1 MILAYH
7 HRDSSVADCLSW
19 PKVSLQTLAHTSCP
33 WPLPLPISS
42 SHWTLPDLHAIP
54 SRPILSPPHPIHFY
68 LPWNCHGLTNQS
80 ALSPQNAWSK
90 SFPFTYFNL
99 QWPSPPWSLV
109 FWPLNCPKCV
119 GWESEITENW
129 WKQVM
134 MLSVGQWPVF
144 KLYLSISHKQL
155 YLLVPF
161 EQWPQIISKY
171 VYQNCRDKYGLKWII
186 DKGYKMLFFFWKLTN
201 QTTCLAVINP
211 FNVTVLSTMLRE
223 ANKSTK
229 WKIETELVLELVR
242 MQWKYSMSFKQR
254 NDWRLMSSL
263 CYRKQYKCTKPFP
276 LNFYM
281 YGK

>member
-1 MILAYH
+1 MPY
-7 HRDSSVADCLSW
+7 
-19 PKVSLQTLAHTSCP
+19 
-33 WPLPLPISS
+33 PLGPQFSP
-42 SHWTLPDLHAIP
+42 
-54 SRPILSPPHPIHFY
+54 PPHPIHFY

-129 WKQVM
+129 WKQAT

-186 DKGYKMLFFFWKLTN
+186 DKGYKILFFWKLTN

-223 ANKSTK
+223 ANKSTE

-242 MQWKYSMSFKQR
+242 MQWKYSMSEKWLKTHVKSLLQKAIQMHQTLSVKLLHVWEIRALWMMPFS
-254 NDWRLMSSL
+254 NSS
-263 CYRKQYKCTKPFP
+263 
-276 LNFYM
+276 N
-281 YGK
+281 